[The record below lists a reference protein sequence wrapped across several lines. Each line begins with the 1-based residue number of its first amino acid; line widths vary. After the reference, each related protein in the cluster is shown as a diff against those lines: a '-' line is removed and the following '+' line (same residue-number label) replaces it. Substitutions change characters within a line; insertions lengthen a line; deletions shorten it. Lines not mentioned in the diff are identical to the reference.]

1 MKISEAIDSIN
12 KQFGAKV
19 IFKPKKYPTERS
31 EYLVMGPEMVQKTIA
46 KTIGEFGIDMSK
58 SECRRNLDVGSGEL
72 YKFRQMSSVKKA
84 KNKLQKT

>member
-19 IFKPKKYPTERS
+19 IFKPRYPTERS
-31 EYLVMGPEMVQKTIA
+31 EYLVMGPTMVQKTIV
-46 KTIGEFGIDMSK
+46 KTIGEFGIDMVK
-58 SECRRNLDVGSGEL
+58 SECKRNLDSGGEL
-72 YKFRQMSSVKKA
+72 YKFRQMSSAKKA

>member
-19 IFKPKKYPTERS
+19 IFKPRYPTERS
-31 EYLVMGPEMVQKTIA
+31 EYLVLGPEMVQKTIA

-58 SECRRNLDVGSGEL
+58 SECRRNLDDGGGEL

>member
-19 IFKPKKYPTERS
+19 IFKPRYPTERS
-31 EYLVMGPEMVQKTIA
+31 EYLVLGPEMVQKTIA
-46 KTIGEFGIDMSK
+46 KTISEFGIDMSK
-58 SECRRNLDVGSGEL
+58 SECRRNLDGGGDL